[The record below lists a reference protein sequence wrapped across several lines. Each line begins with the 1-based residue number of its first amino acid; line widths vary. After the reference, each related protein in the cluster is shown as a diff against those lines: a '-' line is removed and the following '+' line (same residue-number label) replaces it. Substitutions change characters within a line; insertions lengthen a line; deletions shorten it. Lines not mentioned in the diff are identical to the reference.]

1 MSPLCVAPI
10 SRTKTSVLSSAAR
23 TVRGNPISLLKLP
36 AVAETRRPL
45 DRKTASRASLTV
57 VLPTVPVT
65 PTTLGEF
72 ILFRLH
78 RASSCNATSGSST
91 TTVGTGSGREATAA
105 TAPLRYASG
114 AKSAPSVRPCSAK
127 KSSPPRTLREST
139 EAPVTRASAWAP
151 FNLPPKASVTA
162 ASETVF
168 NVSCPPFSRLGQE
181 LDRGE
186 VLGVSGGGEAYKRGN
201 VLVAVE
207 SRLGVDLLRGPG
219 FAGHRVPGDLG
230 KMARPFV
237 DHALEHPPYYRRGLL
252 AYHPRAGRFGG
263 GLLGHV
269 RRHLKA
275 AVSERGVARREL
287 QGGYGQALT
296 DRDVA
301 YRRAAPLLKG
311 RHAPRVLAP

>member
-45 DRKTASRASLTV
+45 DRRMASMASLAV

-181 LDRGE
+181 LDRGRRICLGTLTVQWDVEVAQGEAHDILEGRSGDDLAEKILLRLVYQYQGE

-230 KMARPFV
+230 KMSRPFV

-252 AYHPRAGRFGG
+252 A
-263 GLLGHV
+263 
-269 RRHLKA
+269 
-275 AVSERGVARREL
+275 
-287 QGGYGQALT
+287 
-296 DRDVA
+296 
-301 YRRAAPLLKG
+301 
-311 RHAPRVLAP
+311 